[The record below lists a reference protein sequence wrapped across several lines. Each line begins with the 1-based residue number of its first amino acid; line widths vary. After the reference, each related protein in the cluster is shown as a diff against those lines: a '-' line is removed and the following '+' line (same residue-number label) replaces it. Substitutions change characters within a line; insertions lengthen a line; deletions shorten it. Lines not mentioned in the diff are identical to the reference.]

1 MTLSTTPRTGA
12 TETRRIGAFVAHWAP
27 AIVTFVLVL
36 VLWEAVVRGFN
47 VAVYLLPPPSTIA
60 ARLSEQF
67 GLLVRMGLY
76 SFQEALFGFLIGC
89 SLGVVVAMLSVRW
102 SWLAAGLMPFA
113 VASNAIPIIALAPLI
128 GIWFGSTGQANKIVV
143 VAITTFFPTLLN
155 TYRGLLS
162 PTGAALELM
171 RSYAATP
178 VQVFVK
184 LRLPAALPFMFNA
197 FRVCATLSIIAALV
211 SEFFG
216 GPLRALGV
224 YILSQASIGHYGEAW
239 AGIIIACVLGIGFYL
254 VIVIA
259 ERIVMPWKAEG

>member
-1 MTLSTTPRTGA
+1 MAAPATTSPPERN
-12 TETRRIGAFVAHWAP
+12 RIGAFMAYWSP
-27 AIVTFVLVL
+27 AILTFVLVL
-36 VLWEAVVRGFN
+36 VLWEGVVRGFN

-67 GLLVRMGLY
+67 GMLMRYGLY
-76 SFQEALFGFLIGC
+76 TFQEALYGFLIGC
-89 SLGVVVAMLSVRW
+89 TLGVLVAMVSVRW
-102 SWLAAGLMPFA
+102 GWLASSLMPFA
-113 VASNAIPIIALAPLI
+113 VASNAIPIIALAPLV
-128 GIWFGSTGQANKIVV
+128 GVWFGSTGQANKIVV

-155 TYRGLLS
+155 TYRGLVS
-162 PTGAALELM
+162 PTPAALELM

-178 VQVFVK
+178 AQVFLK

-197 FRVCATLSIIAALV
+197 FRICATLSIIAALV

-239 AGIIIACVLGIGFYL
+239 AGIIVACALGIGFYL
-254 VIVIA
+254 VIVVA
-259 ERIVMPWKAEG
+259 ERIAMPWRRDG